1 MKTKFTFILA
11 LLAFQLSL
19 SFGQTS
25 AVPGTISYQGRV
37 YNPDGTLL
45 GAGTPVNRTVIFR
58 IWDSPSATTQ
68 ANLLYSESQTVT
80 ISEGEFSVLVGN
92 GIANT
97 TQTYSYSETSK
108 HSSASPAV
116 LLANVF
122 DGDTRYLSVTVAN
135 ASTISV
141 SDSEISPRQQIVSSA
156 FAFRSKFAE
165 VLGTSASGSA
175 LQVLDNGNVGVGNA
189 SPSSAL
195 TVTGASSSTANPQL
209 LLTATDATERLRIG
223 VNDTGNGTGFI
234 QAWKEGTG
242 SQNLTLNSDG
252 GNVGIGNNAPTNQ
265 LSVTGAADFSGNVG
279 IGVTS
284 PLAKLHVNG
293 MGQFRSGTAS
303 HGFIQMQPG
312 DNTRA
317 GGLSWY
323 KPGGAR
329 LGYMGL
335 NSTDVLLELEN
346 SADFKVI
353 GGEVGIGM
361 DPTNPLSVSGNA
373 DFSGRVGIGTTTPE
387 LPLHA
392 IVTGSNVVAR
402 FDSGSQGSDNAAFAD
417 FAGGR
422 AYVGYNGSKTI
433 LGSPS
438 GAFAKD
444 LVLAPGTVGRYD
456 IRSSD
461 GHHTWNSGANAG
473 ATRMV
478 LNSSGNLGIGT
489 TTPAGKLSIADG
501 AVDNTRYGS
510 LQITRQ
516 ANNHTAAHMAF
527 VRAGN
532 NVMGLGFQQNSNW
545 FGFGFGTSGAFSPS
559 NLRMNGSHV
568 LIHSNQ
574 TMGRLNVGTKTSSY
588 TSIGR
593 LSTSGASGTNDTRNN
608 QGVSIWA
615 DGHVVGNLI
624 TVHSD
629 ERIKTAIQPS
639 DSRADLGTLLGIEI
653 TDYEYID
660 TLANGNTPQKKV
672 IAQQV
677 ERVFPQAVNKS
688 TSSIPDIFK
697 NAEIADGWVQLSTDL
712 KVGERVRLIGEK
724 EESME
729 EVIEVRGD
737 AFRTAFNP
745 EEEKVFVYGR
755 EVEDFRTV
763 DYDAIAMLNVSAT
776 QQIKKELDAVKIENA
791 KLKNQLA
798 ALVAE
803 VAKADE
809 AREARLLAIE
819 QRLLGAAK
827 NTVSIASQNK
837 AAAQ

>member
-1 MKTKFTFILA
+1 MKTKFTFIFA

-58 IWDSPSATTQ
+58 IWDSSSATTQ

-92 GIANT
+92 GIANI

-116 LLANVF
+116 FLANVF
-122 DGDTRYLSVTVAN
+122 NGATRYLSVTVAN

-165 VLGTSASGSA
+165 VLGTSASGSS

-189 SPSSAL
+189 SPPSAL
-195 TVTGASSSTANPQL
+195 TVTAASSSTASPQL
-209 LLTATDATERLRIG
+209 LLTATDTTERLRLG
-223 VNDTGNGTGFI
+223 VNDTGTGTGFI
-234 QAWKEGTG
+234 QAWKEGSG

-293 MGQFRSGTAS
+293 VGQFRTGTAS
-303 HGFIQMQPG
+303 DGYLQMQPG
-312 DNTRA
+312 DDTRA
-317 GGLSWY
+317 GGLGWY

-335 NSTDVLLELEN
+335 NSTDVLLGLEN
-346 SADFKVI
+346 SANFKVV

-373 DFSGRVGIGTTTPE
+373 DFSNRVGIGTATPD

-392 IVTGSNVVAR
+392 IATGSNVVAR
-402 FDSGSQGSDNAAFAD
+402 FENGSKGSGNAAFAD

-422 AYVGYNGSKTI
+422 AYVGYDGITTI

-438 GAFAKD
+438 GTLAKD
-444 LVLAPGTVGRYD
+444 LVLAPGNVGRYE
-456 IRSSD
+456 IKSSD
-461 GHHTWNSGANAG
+461 GTHTWNTGANAG
-473 ATRMV
+473 ATKMV
-478 LNSSGNLGIGT
+478 LSSAGNLGIGNSA
-489 TTPAGKLSIADG
+489 PNMKLAIADG
-501 AVDNTRYGS
+501 ASDPVRYGS
-510 LQITRQ
+510 VQITRE
-516 ANNHTAAHMAF
+516 ASNHTAAHMAF
-527 VRAGN
+527 VRAGSS
-532 NVMGLGFQQNSNW
+532 VMGLGFQRNSNW
-545 FGFGFGTSGAFSPS
+545 FGFGTGTTGSFSPS
-559 NLRMNGSHV
+559 NLRMDGSHV
-568 LIHSNQ
+568 LIHSSQ
-574 TMGRLNVGTKTSSY
+574 TKGRLNVGAKTTTY

-593 LSTSGASGTNDTRNN
+593 LSTSGASGSNDNRSNAP
-608 QGVSIWA
+608 VSIWA
-615 DGHVVGNLI
+615 DGHVVGTTI

-653 TDYEYID
+653 ADYKYID
-660 TLANGNTPQKKV
+660 TIANGNTPQKKV

-677 ERVFPQAVNKS
+677 ESVFPQAVIKS
-688 TSSIPDIFK
+688 KSAVPDIFK
-697 NAEIADGWVQLSTDL
+697 NAEVADGWVLLSTDL
-712 KVGERVRLIGEK
+712 KAGERVRLIGEK
-724 EESME
+724 DESME

-737 AFRTAFNP
+737 AFRTAFKP
-745 EEEKVFVYGR
+745 DEGRVFVYGR

-776 QQIKKELDAVKIENA
+776 QQVKKELDAVKI
-791 KLKNQLA
+791 
-798 ALVAE
+798 
-803 VAKADE
+803 
-809 AREARLLAIE
+809 
-819 QRLLGAAK
+819 
-827 NTVSIASQNK
+827 
-837 AAAQ
+837 